1 MAQSSEPASE
11 PEPKT
16 EPEPGLDDT
25 TPAPARLG
33 PHTPDRPTA
42 PACQALMPR
51 RFRTPT
57 PVRSAPPAPPASP
70 PPPPPP
76 PRSSPFRPGSGTA
89 SSPSS
94 ALAVWAPSTKPA
106 TPSSTATSPSFLR
119 TSHADLQNSRERR
132 HFEREARAQAALE
145 HPHICKIHEVGEVD
159 GQPYIAMQYI
169 AGSSLSGLSQV
180 LSVPDKLRVV
190 QQVAEALAVAH
201 RQNLIH
207 RDLKP
212 GNILVERRADGSYW
226 PYLMDFGLA
235 REVDSNT
242 QTSTGGVEGT
252 PAYGARAGAGA
263 RRGLLIDGPMSTGW
277 GRRCMACCR
286 GARRLSARRP
296 TC

>member
-25 TPAPARLG
+25 AQVPARSG
-33 PHTPDRPTA
+33 PQPPRPTDRA
-42 PACQALMPR
+42 SLPSADATPLAHADTGG
-51 RFRTPT
+51 RT
-57 PVRSAPPAPPASP
+57 
-70 PPPPPP
+70 
-76 PRSSPFRPGSGTA
+76 
-89 SSPSS
+89 
-94 ALAVWAPSTKPA
+94 APSGPPGIAAAAASGEALPFQTWERYKILSFLGAGGMGTVYKARDPKLNRYVA
-106 TPSSTATSPSFLR
+106 IKFLR

-145 HPHICKIHEVGEVD
+145 HPHICKIYEVGEVD

-212 GNILVERRADGSYW
+212 GNILVVRGWRFFVRAPSEW
-226 PYLMDFGLA
+226 LRTKA
-235 REVDSNT
+235 RN
-242 QTSTGGVEGT
+242 
-252 PAYGARAGAGA
+252 P
-263 RRGLLIDGPMSTGW
+263 GPH
-277 GRRCMACCR
+277 
-286 GARRLSARRP
+286 
-296 TC
+296 